1 MLTCAGV
8 FMCEGYVY
16 PLVVVLFITF
26 MTVSYTHLD
35 VYKRQ
40 INSYLFYNDYADD
53 EHIYSNNN
61 VILYIHLLIK
71 K

>member
-1 MLTCAGV
+1 M
-8 FMCEGYVY
+8 
-16 PLVVVLFITF
+16 PLLVILNRVLWQHWFLKCIKN
-26 MTVSYTHLD
+26 SNIKKLCDLHLFC
-35 VYKRQ
+35 V